1 MDAQQ
6 LFATGGVSGVTALGF
21 YLVYRFLFTKH
32 RISSK
37 CCGRELSID
46 VEASPKNEKLNN
58 IKIPV
63 DGPSE
68 RPSTEE
74 TRTRTTQES

>member
-6 LFATGGVSGVTALGF
+6 LFATGGVSGVSALCF
-21 YLVYRFLFTKH
+21 YLVYRFFFTKH
-32 RISSK
+32 RIQSK

-46 VEASPKNEKLNN
+46 VEASPKDNPINN

-63 DGPSE
+63 DGPIE
-68 RPSTEE
+68 RARAE